1 MNKNKPLKEKN
12 FKQALNS
19 FLTNSSKTTL
29 GIPKTPTNKQLNTKF
44 SLVKQ
49 GKNFNFVEK

>member
-1 MNKNKPLKEKN
+1 MNKNKPLKEKD

-19 FLTNSSKTTL
+19 FLTNSSKTNL